1 MKFYLVH
8 EELWDVVSTEPV
20 TEPAG
25 AVDRKYDSRALSKI
39 GLLVQPQC
47 LVHLQ
52 GAETTKAA
60 WEALQ
65 SAFEDK
71 GVNRRCILLGKL
83 FSIKLK
89 HYNSMDSYVIQVL
102 STAQEIAA
110 IGKRLDDDVIA
121 ILLLQ
126 GLTSDY
132 KPMRMEMENS
142 GIELTTDYVKTKLLQ
157 EEYNPKNKDS
167 ESGSESALS
176 LQHRAWNRD

>member
-1 MKFYLVH
+1 MKFDLVH
-8 EELWDVVSTEPV
+8 EELWALVSTEPV
-20 TEPAG
+20 AEPAG
-25 AVDRKYDSRALSKI
+25 AVDRKHNSRVLSKI
-39 GLLVQPQC
+39 GLLMQPQC

-71 GVNRRCILLGKL
+71 GVNRRCTLLGK

-89 HYNSMDSYVIQVL
+89 HYTSMDSYVTQVL
-102 STAQEIAA
+102 STAQEIAT
-110 IGKRLDDDVIA
+110 IGKRLDDDLIA

-132 KPMRMEMENS
+132 KPMRMAMENS
-142 GIELTTDYVKTKLLQ
+142 GVELTTDYVKTKLLQ

-167 ESGSESALS
+167 ESGSESS
-176 LQHRAWNRD
+176 L